1 MWVAA
6 LSAAACNDPLTV
18 ENKNNPD
25 FSRAFATPG
34 DIEQLIGGLY
44 QQIHTGVHG
53 ASGSLTPQMAALSLA
68 TYGTVNN
75 FAMGP
80 RTAIPRSGIDNN
92 RNNIADGENLRD
104 FSHMSR
110 RSRDA
115 SDAVK
120 ALDALLADGKTLG
133 SRGAD
138 NTGLNTRARAFAIFS
153 NGIALGYL
161 AMAYDSAAIV
171 THQTPDAGEET
182 PPLSGYADVMA
193 AAIALLDSAEGIASS
208 AGAASGFPLPT
219 TWLSTPAALTQDQF
233 VRVIRSFRARLRA
246 GVARTPT
253 ERAAVNWTEVLDDA
267 TNGIAADLRIQLTTG
282 WGCAFDCAQIFQ
294 DDSRGWHMMALM
306 YYGMADTSGYY
317 QSYIST
323 PLEQRDGQA
332 TNAIIKTP
340 DLRWPSGE
348 TRAAQQAASP
358 NSIFT
363 GFAFP
368 YIRNRSGQDT
378 PSAARWA
385 HSFYDFYRW
394 KSIHLAGGLGPWTEI
409 AKAEMDM
416 LAAEAHL
423 RANNFAQAA
432 TLINTWRTRA
442 GLQPV
447 GVTDGTSPIQG
458 GAANCVPRVPV
469 GPNFNTTAC
478 GNIWEAMKYEKRME
492 TAYTGYG
499 QWYFDSRGWGDLPEG
514 TAVHW
519 PTPNQ
524 ELDARLKPLY
534 NLGGIGGRDA
544 AARGTYGF

>member
-6 LSAAACNDPLTV
+6 LSAVACNDPLTV
-18 ENKNNPD
+18 ENRNNPD

-44 QQIHTGVHG
+44 QQVHTGLHG
-53 ASGSLTPQMAALSLA
+53 SSTSLTPQMAALSLA

-80 RTAIPRSGIDNN
+80 RTAIPRSGIDNS
-92 RNNIADGENLRD
+92 RNNISDGENLRD

-120 ALDALLADGKTLG
+120 ALDALLAAGKTLG

-138 NTGLNTRARAFAIFS
+138 NTGLNTRARAFAIFV
-153 NGIALGYL
+153 NGLALGNL
-161 AMAYDSAAIV
+161 ALAYDSAAIV
-171 THQTPDAGEET
+171 THLTPDAGDET
-182 PPLSGYADVMA
+182 PALSGYTDVMN
-193 AAIALLDSAEGIASS
+193 AAIALLDSAEGIASN
-208 AGAASGFPLPT
+208 AAAAAGFPLPT
-219 TWLSTPAALTQDQF
+219 TWISTASALTQDEF
-233 VRVIRSFRARLRA
+233 VRLIRSYRARFRA

-253 ERAAVNWTEVLDDA
+253 ERAAVNWTEVLADVQ
-267 TNGIAADLRIQLTTG
+267 NGIQDDFVIELTTG
-282 WGCAFDCAQIFQ
+282 WGCAFDCSQIFQ
-294 DDSRGWHMMALM
+294 DDSRGWHMMALL
-306 YYGMADTSGYY
+306 YYGMADTSGFY
-317 QSYIST
+317 QSYIAT
-323 PLEQRDGQA
+323 PLEERDGQA
-332 TNAIIKTP
+332 ANAIIKTP
-340 DLRWPSGE
+340 DERWPSGE

-358 NSIFT
+358 NSVFT
-363 GFAFP
+363 GFDFP

-378 PSAARWA
+378 PSAAKWA

-394 KSIHLAGGLGPWTEI
+394 KAIHLAGVEGPWQEMG
-409 AKAEMDM
+409 KAEMDM

-423 RANNFAQAA
+423 RANNFAAA
-432 TLINTWRTRA
+432 AALIDVWRTRA

-447 GVTDGTSPIQG
+447 GVADGTSPVQG
-458 GAANCVPRVPV
+458 GASNCVPRVPV
-469 GPNFNTTAC
+469 GPNYNTTAC

-492 TAYTGYG
+492 TAFTGYG

-514 TAVHW
+514 TALHW
-519 PTPNQ
+519 PVPNQ